1 MFNREILKGLDNS
14 EVVAGLIEL
23 VYNNLEDIQLLQWTN
38 STKVENISKGE
49 LYDIL
54 RKLVKEDALSL
65 HDIYKRSPNM
75 AKACVSATYKAEI
88 KNKLQN
94 NFAKTLRKFQ
104 ETDSFSLHPL
114 DENYYMTIHEKKVKI
129 VKSATRKKIY
139 FYRPEEDKDQVTSIL
154 KAPETENE

>member
-1 MFNREILKGLDNS
+1 MFNSEILKGLDYN

-23 VYNNLEDIQLLQWTN
+23 VYNNFSDVQLLQWTN

-94 NFAKTLRKFQ
+94 IYVETLLRYNKTDLYSIR
-104 ETDSFSLHPL
+104 PL
-114 DENYYMTIHEKKVKI
+114 DEKYQIILNGKRVELVKALTNEKTCFYKPETDKETL
-129 VKSATRKKIY
+129 SA
-139 FYRPEEDKDQVTSIL
+139 IL